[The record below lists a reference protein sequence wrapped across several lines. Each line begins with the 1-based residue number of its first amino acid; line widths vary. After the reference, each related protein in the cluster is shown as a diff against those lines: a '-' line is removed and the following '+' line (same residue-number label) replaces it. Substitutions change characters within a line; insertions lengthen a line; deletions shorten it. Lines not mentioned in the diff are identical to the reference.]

1 VVCAAVQVAEAC
13 TKLYQFW
20 ESFQDAPEDVAAIVE
35 SLRYLSTVFEEI
47 ASAKKPLAPSVAEG
61 IRCCQRKVAVR
72 YLMQTFDLPPERGGS
87 GQH

>member
-72 YLMQTFDLPPERGGS
+72 YRNIQ
-87 GQH
+87 